1 MTVMQQEKQINGF
14 FDRVYGFLRR
24 NTDFFANEKLAEEA
38 ITTNCKK
45 HFEVYQKDVKAKAEA
60 EEKKKKK
67 EAEKK
72 QSVPTAVVP
81 PVEVKKE
88 DPKVEVPA

>member
-24 NTDFFANEKLAEEA
+24 NTDFFANQKLAEEA
-38 ITTNCKK
+38 ITSNCKK
-45 HFEVYQKDVKAKAEA
+45 HFDIYQNDMKVKAEL

-67 EAEKK
+67 EEEKK
-72 QSVPTAVVP
+72 QNQQVQQTAAP
-81 PVEVKKE
+81 PKVEVKK
-88 DPKVEVPA
+88 

>member
-14 FDRVYGFLRR
+14 FDRVFGFLRR

-38 ITTNCKK
+38 ITSNCKR
-45 HFEVYQKDVKAKAEA
+45 HFDQYQKDIKSKAEV

-67 EAEKK
+67 EEDKK
-72 QSVPTAVVP
+72 Q
-81 PVEVKKE
+81 KE
-88 DPKVEVPA
+88 